1 MPRYIYSAKSQ
12 PHSTSRGI
20 IEAKSEA
27 DAINRLAKMNLFPLS
42 LEPEYASQPT
52 YAFLRRQRITAKDF
66 ALFTRELSTLID
78 AGVTI
83 MNALTTINDQT
94 HNAQL
99 RIVLKDIIERIEDG
113 QTLSESLSS
122 HRQIFSPLYCAIIQT
137 GEATGN
143 LNDVLKRLADFMDKE
158 EELKS
163 SLRASLT
170 YPFFILGVGVVTVII
185 LLTFVI
191 PRLAAMFDDMG
202 QILPLPTQIL
212 INSSHMLRSYWWL
225 IASILAVLFFTINR
239 VRKNDRGRLLWDQ
252 AKLKTTIFGEII
264 LKSEISRLTYT
275 LSLLLS
281 SGIPV
286 TTSLEITAS
295 VINNLVIK
303 NALDACKEKIT
314 EGNSLFTAIKD
325 SRVFPEF
332 VASIIGIGEESG
344 SLDKSLLRI
353 AQTYEM
359 DVERTIKTLTRLL
372 EPIIILS
379 LGVVVGFI
387 VLAMLLPIFQ
397 INIIVK

>member
-1 MPRYIYSAKSQ
+1 
-12 PHSTSRGI
+12 
-20 IEAKSEA
+20 
-27 DAINRLAKMNLFPLS
+27 
-42 LEPEYASQPT
+42 
-52 YAFLRRQRITAKDF
+52 
-66 ALFTRELSTLID
+66 
-78 AGVTI
+78 
-83 MNALTTINDQT
+83 
-94 HNAQL
+94 
-99 RIVLKDIIERIEDG
+99 
-113 QTLSESLSS
+113 
-122 HRQIFSPLYCAIIQT
+122 
-137 GEATGN
+137 
-143 LNDVLKRLADFMDKE
+143 MDKE